1 MTAAPLRVLVV
12 DDEAPARQR
21 LIDLL
26 QRDAGVG
33 AIGEASDGLAAVD
46 AVERDRPDL
55 VFLDVQMPE
64 KSGFDVLAALDPAER
79 PAVVFVTAH
88 DHHAIHAFE
97 VNALDYL
104 LKPFDEDRFRRTLA
118 RAKAALATDPHDL
131 HRRTLAL
138 IEELKGPRRPP
149 VDRLMIREA
158 GRLFFLRTDE
168 IDWIE
173 SEGNYVRL
181 HAGGA
186 SHQLRE
192 TLSRLESQLDPGRFL
207 RIHRSTIVN
216 LDRVKEIQPLFHGEH
231 RVLLADGTELTL
243 SRGYRDRLARF
254 ER

>member
-1 MTAAPLRVLVV
+1 MTSPIRALVV
-12 DDEAPARQR
+12 DDEPLARAR
-21 LIDLL
+21 LRQLL
-26 QRDAGVG
+26 EQDGDIRLLGECADGVEAIAAIRD
-33 AIGEASDGLAAVD
+33 
-46 AVERDRPDL
+46 RRPDL